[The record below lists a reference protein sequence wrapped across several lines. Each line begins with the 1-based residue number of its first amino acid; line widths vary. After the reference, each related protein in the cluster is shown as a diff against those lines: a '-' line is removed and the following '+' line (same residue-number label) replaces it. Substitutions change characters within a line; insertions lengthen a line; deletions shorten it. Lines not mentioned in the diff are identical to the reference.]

1 MEDFMRSGDNDSENT
16 KLLCV
21 YHHELLLFYQFCK
34 VSGFHSEIISKIARD
49 APMYNNVE
57 ESSAA
62 IDYWNDLLNAW
73 D

>member
-1 MEDFMRSGDNDSENT
+1 MEDYIKTGGNDSEYI
-16 KLLCV
+16 KLLSV

-49 APMYNNVE
+49 APMYDNIE
-57 ESSAA
+57 ESSVA